1 MRQIPS
7 IERVEAQ
14 AFKRQQTAF
23 CILTLFV
30 IAVLLFLH
38 ALFAPLLGEP
48 SKIVILLLAFSFAV
62 KVLEVIWLQG
72 QRDGISE
79 RTAYL
84 ESAISVVGIFILA
97 GLLAFLT
104 NRDDSPY
111 FVLLAIPILQAA
123 YHCSLMLTNLTI
135 AAAIGEM
142 FAWNEFYFSVHPPA
156 RPTEYLEIG
165 MIAVIFCLTGP
176 LAWYLV
182 NQLRQKQSALYD
194 KVVELESTRER
205 LIAEEKLAAVGR
217 LASGIAH
224 EIRNPVAMI
233 TSSLATAAYP
243 SADARE
249 REEMFGIAAREAKRL
264 EHLTGDFLTY
274 ARPTK
279 PHCSPVAVAGIAQHI
294 VDVTKLRAADRS
306 IEVRFEPSGEV
317 FAELDTAQVESALL
331 NLSLNA
337 VDATPEKGRI
347 TLRCRAEGKMLCFDV
362 ENSGMMIPDTDLA
375 RIFEPFFT
383 TKPRGTGL
391 GLAIARGVARAHG
404 GDLWISAN
412 EDGLVVFTMTL
423 PVNSA
428 GPSTGENDDGEGT
441 HS

>member
-1 MRQIPS
+1 MRKVLS

-30 IAVLLFLH
+30 IAILLFLH

-48 SKIVILLLAFSFAV
+48 SKTVILLLAFSFAL

-72 QRDGISE
+72 QQDGISE
-79 RTAYL
+79 RITHIETAA
-84 ESAISVVGIFILA
+84 SIVGIFILA
-97 GLLAFLT
+97 GLLSFLT
-104 NRDDSPY
+104 DRDESPY

-123 YHCSLMLTNLTI
+123 YHCSLLVTNLTI
-135 AAAIGEM
+135 AAAILEM
-142 FAWNEFYFSVHPPA
+142 FAWSGFYFGVHPPP

-182 NQLRQKQSALYD
+182 NQLRQKESTLYD
-194 KVVELESTRER
+194 KVVELESTREK

-217 LASGIAH
+217 FASGIAH

-243 SADARE
+243 SADAKE
-249 REEMFGIAAREAKRL
+249 REEMFAIAAREAKRL

-279 PHCSPVAVAGIAQHI
+279 PHRSPVAVSGIAQHI
-294 VDVTKLRAADRS
+294 ADVTRLRAADRS
-306 IEVRFEPSGEV
+306 IEVEYESSGEV

-337 VDATPEKGRI
+337 VDATPEKGWI
-347 TLRCRAEGKMLCFDV
+347 KLRCRAEGAMLCFDI
-362 ENSGMMIPDTDLA
+362 ENSGIMIPNSDLA
-375 RIFEPFFT
+375 HIFEPFFT

-391 GLAIARGVARAHG
+391 GLAIARGVALAHG
-404 GDLWISAN
+404 GDLWISTN
-412 EDGLVVFTMTL
+412 EDGLVVFTMTI

-428 GPSTGENDDGEGT
+428 GVETGENNDGEGT

>member
-1 MRQIPS
+1 MRKILS

-30 IAVLLFLH
+30 VAILLFLH

-48 SKIVILLLAFSFAV
+48 SKTVILLLACSFAL

-79 RTAYL
+79 RTAYI

-123 YHCSLMLTNLTI
+123 YHCSLTLTNLTI

-142 FAWNEFYFSVHPPA
+142 FAWNEYYFSVHPPA

-165 MIAVIFCLTGP
+165 MIAIIFCLTGP

-182 NQLRQKQSALYD
+182 NQLRQKESTLYD
-194 KVVELESTRER
+194 KVVELESTREK

-243 SADARE
+243 SADAKE
-249 REEMFGIAAREAKRL
+249 RDEMFAIAAREAKRL

-274 ARPTK
+274 ARPTR
-279 PHCSPVAVAGIAQHI
+279 PHRSPVAVSGIAQHI
-294 VDVTKLRAADRS
+294 VDVTKLRAADRL
-306 IEVRFEPSGEV
+306 IEVEYESSGEV

-347 TLRCRAEGKMLCFDV
+347 KLRCRAEGAMLCFDI
-362 ENSGMMIPDTDLA
+362 ENSGMMIPDSNLA

-404 GDLWISAN
+404 GDLWISKN

-423 PVNSA
+423 PTHCA
-428 GPSTGENDDGEGT
+428 GDLTGEDNGEGT